1 MGFTTQPING
11 VRGLSHHVFGS
22 APLVS
27 ETYQNR
33 TSVGAEQI
41 LLIRFKGN
49 NENHAIETVTFF
61 AQLIVVNVKVIADG

>member
-1 MGFTTQPING
+1 MEFADSATTFLAAP
-11 VRGLSHHVFGS
+11 
-22 APLVS
+22 PLVS
-27 ETYQNR
+27 KTYQNR